1 MLNFALSKQ
10 FKSIFIMKFQVI
22 NSEGKQMFADNSMS
36 VAFDWAFRQ
45 KDNEGWFLLNAKGEK
60 VIKF

>member
-1 MLNFALSKQ
+1 
-10 FKSIFIMKFQVI
+10 MKFQVI

-36 VAFDWAFRQ
+36 NAFAWACNR
-45 KDNEGWFLLNAKGEK
+45 KDNDGWFLLNAKGEK

>member
-1 MLNFALSKQ
+1 
-10 FKSIFIMKFQVI
+10 MKFQVI

-36 VAFDWAFRQ
+36 VAFDWAFRR
-45 KDNEGWFLLNAKGEK
+45 KDNEGWFNIKKKGEK

>member
-1 MLNFALSKQ
+1 
-10 FKSIFIMKFQVI
+10 MKFQVI

-45 KDNEGWFLLNAKGEK
+45 KDNEGWFLLNEKGEK